1 MIPSTKAQLLV
12 AETWTKLYQNSSNA
26 DFQSYDFDT
35 LRRTMIAYLQET
47 YPEEFN
53 DYINSSEY
61 IALVDLIAYVGQN
74 LSFRVDLNA
83 RENFLET
90 AQRKDSVLR
99 LAQLISYNPKRN
111 IPASGLLKITSIR
124 TTDNIIDSNGINL
137 ANQVVAW
144 NDSSNNNWYQQFIN
158 IMNSAMTPG
167 SVFGLPDDTATLNGI
182 SAEQYRF
189 NSRTDDLSIYSL
201 SKSINGTQMTFE
213 ITGAAFTGKNYI
225 YEQTPRPGA
234 AFSLVYQN
242 DNQGTGS
249 ANTGFFVYFRQ
260 GSMSSS
266 VFSVP
271 APVPNEI
278 IGINANGVNNDDVW
292 LWQLGTNGSYDTLW
306 TRVDGLVGNNV
317 VYNNISKN
325 IRTIY
330 SVTSRNNDQIDL
342 NFADGSFGNL
352 PKGDFVV
359 FYRQSNGQNYSITPD
374 QMSGINVNIPYTNK
388 MGATHQL
395 TLTLSLQNTV
405 SNSSNSETIDNIKTN
420 APQNYY
426 LQNRMITAE
435 DYSIGPLS
443 ASNNVLKVTSINR
456 VSSGISKYF
465 ELSDISGRYSNTD
478 IFAHD
483 GILYKENKKVSFTF
497 KFTTRNQV
505 FAVIKERIE
514 PIVAS
519 GSFRNFYYENY
530 SRPNLESFTYAWEAV
545 TNLPNQTTGYISNT
559 ATSIPVP
566 VGYFGSSS
574 AIYITTGAL
583 IKFNITPPTVSEPNR
598 TPTYVW
604 SKVIQVIGDGANSG
618 KGKLNDGTGP
628 IILSGKIPTSA
639 KMIEVIPAFVSV
651 FNYAFETQI
660 SNLCMVQRNF
670 GLSFDR
676 LSRQWFV
683 ILESNLDLVNAFSL
697 IYQKDVTNSQKDSSW
712 MIAFEWNGTGYTVTH
727 RLLEYIF
734 ESANQT
740 AFFVDYNNVNYDYV
754 TRTLIKDQIDVLA
767 VNSNVSTSTLG
778 LSMDYRWQIESTIIE
793 PDGYIEPKKV
803 IVSFYD
809 ANNDGQIDTPDAFID
824 IVDPNKTRDK
834 FVYFKILSDGSRYE
848 LLSDQSLITSYKNSD
863 EVNSPVVGKLYY
875 FYDIDVIQEYDAS
888 GSFILNNTYFA
899 RPGRSGIKFH
909 YMHNSGEERRID
921 PSKSNI
927 IDVYVLTASYD
938 TAFRQYL
945 VNGAMMPPAPT
956 SQSLE
961 NDFSTIL
968 DPIKSISDTL
978 VYHPANYKILF
989 GSTASPNL
997 QATFKAVRNPE
1008 RITSDNYLKSR
1019 IIYAID
1025 TFFRVENWNFGQTF
1039 NFTELSAFVMVYV
1052 SPDIINFIITPKNP
1066 SLPFGSLFEISCQS
1080 NEILISGATIN
1091 DIDIIDA
1098 VTSNQINAISPIIN
1112 NTNVSN

>member
-359 FYRQSNGQNYSITPD
+359 FYRQSNGQNYS
-374 QMSGINVNIPYTNK
+374 
-388 MGATHQL
+388 
-395 TLTLSLQNTV
+395 
-405 SNSSNSETIDNIKTN
+405 
-420 APQNYY
+420 
-426 LQNRMITAE
+426 
-435 DYSIGPLS
+435 
-443 ASNNVLKVTSINR
+443 
-456 VSSGISKYF
+456 
-465 ELSDISGRYSNTD
+465 
-478 IFAHD
+478 
-483 GILYKENKKVSFTF
+483 
-497 KFTTRNQV
+497 
-505 FAVIKERIE
+505 
-514 PIVAS
+514 
-519 GSFRNFYYENY
+519 
-530 SRPNLESFTYAWEAV
+530 
-545 TNLPNQTTGYISNT
+545 
-559 ATSIPVP
+559 
-566 VGYFGSSS
+566 
-574 AIYITTGAL
+574 
-583 IKFNITPPTVSEPNR
+583 
-598 TPTYVW
+598 
-604 SKVIQVIGDGANSG
+604 
-618 KGKLNDGTGP
+618 
-628 IILSGKIPTSA
+628 
-639 KMIEVIPAFVSV
+639 
-651 FNYAFETQI
+651 
-660 SNLCMVQRNF
+660 
-670 GLSFDR
+670 
-676 LSRQWFV
+676 
-683 ILESNLDLVNAFSL
+683 
-697 IYQKDVTNSQKDSSW
+697 
-712 MIAFEWNGTGYTVTH
+712 
-727 RLLEYIF
+727 
-734 ESANQT
+734 
-740 AFFVDYNNVNYDYV
+740 
-754 TRTLIKDQIDVLA
+754 
-767 VNSNVSTSTLG
+767 
-778 LSMDYRWQIESTIIE
+778 
-793 PDGYIEPKKV
+793 
-803 IVSFYD
+803 
-809 ANNDGQIDTPDAFID
+809 
-824 IVDPNKTRDK
+824 
-834 FVYFKILSDGSRYE
+834 
-848 LLSDQSLITSYKNSD
+848 
-863 EVNSPVVGKLYY
+863 
-875 FYDIDVIQEYDAS
+875 
-888 GSFILNNTYFA
+888 
-899 RPGRSGIKFH
+899 
-909 YMHNSGEERRID
+909 
-921 PSKSNI
+921 
-927 IDVYVLTASYD
+927 
-938 TAFRQYL
+938 
-945 VNGAMMPPAPT
+945 
-956 SQSLE
+956 
-961 NDFSTIL
+961 
-968 DPIKSISDTL
+968 
-978 VYHPANYKILF
+978 
-989 GSTASPNL
+989 
-997 QATFKAVRNPE
+997 
-1008 RITSDNYLKSR
+1008 
-1019 IIYAID
+1019 
-1025 TFFRVENWNFGQTF
+1025 
-1039 NFTELSAFVMVYV
+1039 
-1052 SPDIINFIITPKNP
+1052 
-1066 SLPFGSLFEISCQS
+1066 
-1080 NEILISGATIN
+1080 
-1091 DIDIIDA
+1091 
-1098 VTSNQINAISPIIN
+1098 
-1112 NTNVSN
+1112 